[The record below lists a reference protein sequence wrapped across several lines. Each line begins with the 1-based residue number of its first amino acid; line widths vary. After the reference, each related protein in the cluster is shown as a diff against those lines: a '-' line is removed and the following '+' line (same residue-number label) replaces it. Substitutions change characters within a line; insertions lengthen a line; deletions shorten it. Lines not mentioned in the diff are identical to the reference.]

1 MEKFLIGPSTGWLY
15 AKEMYSLRQQEAI
28 LKKAQANCFEIVV
41 GECNGNSK
49 RMLSLKQ
56 GEQFDRDFA
65 YRSVHLFDVSDQQ
78 LDNQIRVA
86 QEAITLCNASI
97 AVSHIMKVNG
107 EYPLNPCE
115 RMIAAGV
122 PLAMENMDSRKD
134 SGFLLA
140 DLVQIGRSL
149 SCPFVLDVQ
158 HAYEHDHSMAYA
170 QDLFQHLQ
178 EPLVHLHVSGQT
190 PDNIHALVY
199 KASNAKEIVEFVGY
213 VLSRKVV
220 PLILEGEYTNA
231 GELSREIQFLKKEL
245 DSSESVGWFLRQRQ
259 GN

>member
-1 MEKFLIGPSTGWLY
+1 
-15 AKEMYSLRQQEAI
+15 MYSLRQQEAI

-107 EYPLNPCE
+107 CPACLRARPFDGLCPGFVSTSARALGASSCQRPNTGQHPCFGLQGQQCQRNRGICRLRPFKE
-115 RMIAAGV
+115 G
-122 PLAMENMDSRKD
+122 
-134 SGFLLA
+134 
-140 DLVQIGRSL
+140 
-149 SCPFVLDVQ
+149 CPSDF
-158 HAYEHDHSMAYA
+158 
-170 QDLFQHLQ
+170 
-178 EPLVHLHVSGQT
+178 G
-190 PDNIHALVY
+190 
-199 KASNAKEIVEFVGY
+199 G
-213 VLSRKVV
+213 
-220 PLILEGEYTNA
+220 
-231 GELSREIQFLKKEL
+231 
-245 DSSESVGWFLRQRQ
+245 
-259 GN
+259 